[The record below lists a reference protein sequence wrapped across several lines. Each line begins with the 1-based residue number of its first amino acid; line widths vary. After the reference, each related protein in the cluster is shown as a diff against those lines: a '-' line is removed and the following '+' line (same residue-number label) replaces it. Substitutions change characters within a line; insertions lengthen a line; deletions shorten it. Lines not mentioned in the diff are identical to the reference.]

1 MLWLFSLIRWAGDV
15 VIFNFDQKSDQ
26 LRVQWLPSF
35 SGYLFPIQ
43 VFKTAYVGFQYPF
56 SVHFCNGKLRAAC
69 GFAANNHGYHTI
81 CLWTG
86 QPQLE
91 STSKASNLRQAH
103 RIEILQGT
111 REDKG
116 VH

>member
-43 VFKTAYVGFQYPF
+43 VFKTAYVGFQYTF
-56 SVHFCNGKLRAAC
+56 SIFVTASSGRHAALQQITMMAITQSAFGRAS
-69 GFAANNHGYHTI
+69 
-81 CLWTG
+81 
-86 QPQLE
+86 P
-91 STSKASNLRQAH
+91 S
-103 RIEILQGT
+103 
-111 REDKG
+111 
-116 VH
+116 